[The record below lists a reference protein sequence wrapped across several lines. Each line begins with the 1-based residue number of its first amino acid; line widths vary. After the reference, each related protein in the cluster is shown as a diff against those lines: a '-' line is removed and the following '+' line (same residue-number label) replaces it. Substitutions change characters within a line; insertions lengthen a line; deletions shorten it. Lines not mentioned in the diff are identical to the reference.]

1 MILRVGDEEATREL
15 GKKDKEE
22 GTTQVDS
29 VSLCCPGWS
38 AVAIH
43 RCHQRAMKPQ
53 TPVALSDPLVS
64 ASRVASTT
72 DKVLI
77 CHQAEVQRYNQSSL
91 QSQPPRLKQSSHF
104 SLPTSWDHRFTSPHP
119 ESLCYGSS
127 SVETT
132 CNKIQVYDSLISKH
146 VRIIYKEP
154 RIVVKTPK
162 LNILTTRGREDGRK
176 RAECAPRSSKMPDL

>member
-1 MILRVGDEEATREL
+1 MLPVQPEEP
-15 GKKDKEE
+15 
-22 GTTQVDS
+22 DS

-53 TPVALSDPLVS
+53 TPMALSDRLVS
-64 ASRVASTT
+64 VSRVASTT

-77 CHQAEVQRYNQSSL
+77 CHQAEVQWYNQSSL

-119 ESLCYGSS
+119 GLLEFAGGPLQTLFVWISPAEVAEQQRLLPVPSSGSFVPEGHPPDGSWS
-127 SVETT
+127 SPVPSAMALP
-132 CNKIQVYDSLISKH
+132 Q
-146 VRIIYKEP
+146 
-154 RIVVKTPK
+154 
-162 LNILTTRGREDGRK
+162 
-176 RAECAPRSSKMPDL
+176 